1 MSYDVEEV
9 YERILN
15 ASKKH
20 PDIKFKNSGA
30 HEAAMAVTGN
40 KNEPF
45 ELKCE
50 IKTENG
56 ITRLYVNAS
65 SDTFGP
71 QPYLAI
77 KTKGGRYFMD
87 NFDFQVPKRSWTYT
101 FDEHSVLIDDVDKIG
116 IASNSANGAKFVY
129 VLEAKKMDLTD
140 CPK

>member
-9 YERILN
+9 YERIWN
-15 ASKKH
+15 ASKKY
-20 PDIKFKNSGA
+20 PNVKFKNSGA
-30 HEAAMAVTGN
+30 QEAAITVTG
-40 KNEPF
+40 KKSEPF

-71 QPYLAI
+71 QPFLTI
-77 KTKGGRYFMD
+77 KTKDGRYFMD

-101 FDEHSVLIDDVDKIG
+101 FDEHTTLISDIDKIG
-116 IASNSANGAKFVY
+116 VASNSMSGNKCVRI
-129 VLEAKKMDLTD
+129 MNI
-140 CPK
+140 